1 MKTSKQLSFCVISNS
16 LESQNI
22 NFTSEYFGAINCG
35 VCEVLRPKIEQEICQ
50 NFSKIKQIY
59 VNSALNLDISSY
71 FNIFSNPTILVFFEN
86 KEFNRY
92 GRNISLNIFNQEIKR
107 LYEMVF

>member
-1 MKTSKQLSFCVISNS
+1 MQELSNKEEI
-16 LESQNI
+16 LEILKN
-22 NFTSEYFGAINCG
+22 NNAVLLYFGATNCE
-35 VCEVLRPKIEQEICQ
+35 VCEVLRPKIEQEICE

-59 VNSALNLDISSY
+59 INSALNLDISSY

-86 KEFNRY
+86 REFKRY

>member
-1 MKTSKQLSFCVISNS
+1 MEELSNKEEILEILKNNS
-16 LESQNI
+16 AVLL
-22 NFTSEYFGAINCG
+22 YFGAINCG

-59 VNSALNLDISSY
+59 VNSTLNLDITSY
-71 FNIFSNPTILVFFEN
+71 FNIFSNPTILVYFEN
-86 KEFNRY
+86 REFKRY
-92 GRNISLNIFNQEIKR
+92 GRNISLDIFNQEIKR